1 VASANNY
8 NVHLAGARQ
17 RAERR
22 VFHRVSARLRLH
34 PTQDDA
40 QHSDAG
46 YSLSNVSTVSGLI
59 LHQDMGFFEERDSA
73 ALIGRLTNQV
83 ALHLQSLSPLSGEHF
98 FYLV

>member
-1 VASANNY
+1 MASANNY

-73 ALIGRLTNQV
+73 NILGRLTSQV
-83 ALHLQSLSPLSGEHF
+83 GKRKCRLEMH
-98 FYLV
+98 